1 VFRHDPARSCSTPVV
16 LPERLSPEWTF
27 APGGTLTAPV
37 VVGDHVFLASRD
49 GAQVYCVDADSGR
62 LEWRFATDGPVNA
75 PPTYSQGRLVFG
87 TRAGTLYVLTA
98 AEGERVWSF
107 RTGPA
112 RVHIAAFG
120 RLESPWPLGGSP
132 LVVDGNVFCVAG
144 RSMSLDSGIYV
155 YKLDLRT
162 GALLEEAHLETDT
175 EPKGEV
181 ENNFLADVLVSD
193 GQAIYM
199 KSVRF
204 ELDDVAKPTFEGNSG
219 RRGSARKPKH
229 VLRCQTD
236 MLDDSWL
243 NCCFWAY
250 RGCQA
255 QQLVF
260 DDTAAY
266 GVSGPAKV
274 RWGGAYGHDVYRPGS
289 GYRLQKW
296 DLASG
301 NAQAWEDVKVAV
313 RARSMVL
320 TGDRLYLAGTPDK
333 TPAGDFW
340 AAYENRRGALL
351 LAVSRDDGRVL
362 AEYPLT
368 SEPVSGGIDAA

>member
-1 VFRHDPARSCSTPVV
+1 
-16 LPERLSPEWTF
+16 
-27 APGGTLTAPV
+27 
-37 VVGDHVFLASRD
+37 
-49 GAQVYCVDADSGR
+49 VDAASGR
-62 LEWRFATDGPVNA
+62 LQWRFAADGPINA

-98 AEGERVWSF
+98 AEGKLVWSF

-112 RVHIAAFG
+112 RVHISAFG
-120 RLESPWPLGGSP
+120 RLESPWPLAGSP
-132 LVVDGNVFCVAG
+132 LVLDGRVFCVAG
-144 RSMSLDSGIYV
+144 RSMSLDSGIHV
-155 YKLDLRT
+155 YKLDLQS
-162 GALLEEAHLETDT
+162 GALLQEVNLRTDT

-181 ENNFLADVLVSD
+181 DNNFLADMLVSD
-193 GQAIYM
+193 GQYIYM
-199 KSVRF
+199 KSIRF
-204 ELDDVAKPTFEGNSG
+204 DADDITKPTFLGNSG
-219 RRGSARKPKH
+219 RGGSAKTPKA

-260 DDTAAY
+260 DDSAAY
-266 GVSGPAKV
+266 GVNGPAKV
-274 RWGGAYGHDVYRPGS
+274 RWGGSFGHDVYRPGS
-289 GYRLQKW
+289 GYRLLKW
-296 DLASG
+296 NLGKNGLDKWKDA
-301 NAQAWEDVKVAV
+301 KVAV

-333 TPAGDFW
+333 NPSRDFW

-351 LAVSRDDGRVL
+351 LAVSREDGTVI
-362 AEYPLT
+362 AEYPLD
-368 SEPVSGGIDAA
+368 SEPVYNGIAAAGGRLVLSLRDGSVVCFGNSDPGRRE